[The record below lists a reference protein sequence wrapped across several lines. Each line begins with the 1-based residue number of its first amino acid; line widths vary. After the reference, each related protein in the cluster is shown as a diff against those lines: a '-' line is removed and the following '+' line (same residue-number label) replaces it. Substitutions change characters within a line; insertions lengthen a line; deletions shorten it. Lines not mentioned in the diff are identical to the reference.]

1 MSELHKVGTTD
12 EIRQNNTLAAVINGK
27 HVAVFQLEGGF
38 IATNGKC
45 PHARGPLHK
54 GEINGVMLSC
64 PWHGWSYD
72 LKTGVCEEDP
82 NIVLER
88 FPVEVKSGEIFV
100 RL

>member
-1 MSELHKVGTTD
+1 MSELHKIGTTE
-12 EIRQNNTLAAVINGK
+12 EIRQSNTLAAVVNGK
-27 HVAVFQLEGGF
+27 HVAVFQLDGEY

>member
-12 EIRQNNTLAAVINGK
+12 EIRQKKTLAAAVNGK
-27 HVAVFQLEGGF
+27 HVAVFPFDDGF

-45 PHARGPLHK
+45 PHARGPLHQ
-54 GEINGVMLSC
+54 GEINGTMLSC

-72 LKTGVCEEDP
+72 LKTGICEEDP

-88 FPVEVKSGEIFV
+88 FPVEVQGDEIFV